1 MRGIYSRRSEGRKVS
16 SGFTKHR
23 LDVKRQRHFNEVIGR
38 DIVGRQRR
46 PAFSQCAAE
55 VFIQGIETVGFNFAE
70 NAAQLLFHTVY
81 GVEESAAID
90 VHLPAAEFPVRSHQE
105 MEAEGIVL
113 EIGECTAA

>member
-1 MRGIYSRRSEGRKVS
+1 MRGISNRRTEGRKVS
-16 SGFTKHR
+16 SGFTEHR
-23 LDVKRQRHFNEVIGR
+23 LDVKRQRHFDDIIGR
-38 DIVGRQRR
+38 RQR

-90 VHLPAAEFPVRSHQE
+90 VHLPAAEFPVRSQQE
-105 MEAEGIVL
+105 MEAE
-113 EIGECTAA
+113 